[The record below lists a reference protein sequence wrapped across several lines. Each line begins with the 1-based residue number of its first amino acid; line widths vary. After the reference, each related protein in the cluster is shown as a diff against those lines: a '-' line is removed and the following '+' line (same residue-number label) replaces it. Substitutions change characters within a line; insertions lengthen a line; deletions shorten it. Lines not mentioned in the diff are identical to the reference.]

1 MIVLNKII
9 MCSIIERSND
19 LSYLIPQQM
28 AEYVLNG
35 DDNYFHNNKLILPP
49 IVELKPIININ
60 NEQKKIKLN
69 EKIPAIE
76 IPLSPNREKNMILD
90 QKIPVIDSPV
100 TPNRKKDMNTNV
112 INALNKLNDID
123 NDSEIVYVDTR
134 DIQKYK
140 YLKYNNNNRQEIEE
154 TVEKFRTTDGKK
166 TYLYFSVNKKYGG
179 FSMCVSKT
187 EKHKNIQLYSDAYRV
202 EKNIK
207 IMTYNGV
214 SYPIHNHELLM
225 NYINSNIV

>member
-1 MIVLNKII
+1 

-28 AEYVLNG
+28 AEYVLNE
-35 DDNYFHNNKLILPP
+35 DANYFNNNKLILPP

-112 INALNKLNDID
+112 INALNKLNDIE

-140 YLKYNNNNRQEIEE
+140 YLKYNNNRREIEE
-154 TVEKFRTTDGKK
+154 TVEKFRTIDGKK
-166 TYLYFSVNKKYGG
+166 TYLYFSVNKKFGG

-187 EKHKNIQLYSDAYRV
+187 EKHKNIQLYPDAYRV

-207 IMTYNGV
+207 IMTYNGA
-214 SYPIHNHELLM
+214 SYPIHDHELFM
-225 NYINSNIV
+225 NYINSNLV